1 MSIYYYLYQ
10 VTNKLNNHI
19 YIGVRKSK
27 VLPLEDIEYMGSGKA
42 IKFAIIKYGLAN
54 FEKTIISLHNSWN
67 DALAEEA
74 RIVNSN
80 FVLREDT
87 YNLTLGGF
95 GGSVKGHTKSDEFKR
110 KLSIAKKGQTC
121 PHKGKTLSEEHKR
134 RISDSN
140 KNKVLTDQH
149 KQNLSIARNRR
160 TELRPDSAETRHKKS
175 IALLGRPRSEE
186 TKRKISETKRRK
198 AAELKN

>member
-1 MSIYYYLYQ
+1 
-10 VTNKLNNHI
+10 
-19 YIGVRKSK
+19 
-27 VLPLEDIEYMGSGKA
+27 MGSGKA
-42 IKFAIIKYGLAN
+42 IKSAITKYGLEC

-67 DALAEEA
+67 EALAEEA
-74 RIVNSN
+74 KIVNSD

-121 PHKGKTLSEEHKR
+121 PHKGKPRSEETKKK
-134 RISDSN
+134 ISDSN
-140 KNKVLTDQH
+140 KGKTFSDEH
-149 KQNLSIARNRR
+149 KLNLSIARNRR
-160 TELRPDSAETRHKKS
+160 SELRPDSVETRQKKS
-175 IALLGRPRSEE
+175 VALLGRPRSEE

-198 AAELKN
+198 VLESNS